1 MKSVT
6 KIRVSVCVPS
16 YNYAHFLGGCLS
28 SVLAQSGGDFEL
40 IVVDDCSTDGSE
52 EVIRSF
58 DDSRLRYL
66 QNETHLG
73 HIRTWNS
80 LLSLARGEYVC
91 FLCADDLFLPRKLE
105 VQAALLDDNPPVG
118 LVHSDGHSIDAAG
131 ELISPFRSRF
141 PPDLEAYL
149 ALDHV
154 RRGRQEFRRLAAGY
168 NYVHLSNAM
177 FRRASLDE
185 VGAFDQAF
193 PYAADWD
200 LWLRL
205 LLKYDVAYVAEPLS
219 CIRWHDDN
227 LTAKMKQSGQAY
239 VDWYGVIEA
248 AWARWPGPK
257 GEMRRARRQA
267 LRVVHDH
274 LLPTIHQDYAQGHMA
289 QARWKIRLAV
299 KNDPLLLTDGLTVA
313 TYLKSLPGKDVVA
326 RLRKLRRSVVRK
338 TMVS

>member
-6 KIRVSVCVPS
+6 RIRVSVCVPS
-16 YNYAHFLGGCLS
+16 YNYARFLGECLS
-28 SVLAQSGGDFEL
+28 SVLAQTCGDFEL

-52 EVIRSF
+52 EVIQGF
-58 DDSRLRYL
+58 ADSRLRYL
-66 QNETHLG
+66 RNEANLG
-73 HIRTWNS
+73 HVRTWNR

-105 VQAALLDDNPPVG
+105 VQAALLDDNPLVG
-118 LVHSDGHSIDAAG
+118 LVHSDGRAIDAAG
-131 ELISPFRSRF
+131 EVTGLFRSRF

-154 RRGRQEFRRLAAGY
+154 RHGHREFRRLLAGY

-185 VGAFDQAF
+185 VSPFDQAY

-205 LLKYDVAYVAEPLS
+205 LLKCDVAYLAEPLS
-219 CIRWHDDN
+219 CIRWHGDN

-239 VDWYGVIEA
+239 LDWYGVIEA
-248 AWARWPGPK
+248 AFSRWPGPK
-257 GEMRRARRQA
+257 GELRRVKRQA
-267 LRVVHDH
+267 LRVVRDH
-274 LLPTIHQDYAQGHMA
+274 LLPTVHQDYAQGRMA
-289 QARWKIRLAV
+289 QVRWKIGLAV
-299 KNDPLLLTDGLTVA
+299 AHDPLLLADGLTVA
-313 TYLKSLPGKDVVA
+313 TYVKSLLGKDLVA
-326 RLRKLRRSVVRK
+326 RLRKLK
-338 TMVS
+338 TADER